1 MWREERVH
9 SEHSGSWQQVVLPL
23 NLHCSSS
30 CTHSL
35 KRRNKHTMVCLV
47 VRTGVKYPLQPLFPS
62 SRAGHSDTH
71 ARQIA
76 SSYLAIASHRK
87 QLASG
92 CSAYRPSGP
101 QRYYFCMHCDYYL
114 TPTRLVF
121 LFNPVSYFVQWVFKC
136 LLILVY
142 EGSQTS

>member
-62 SRAGHSDTH
+62 SRAGRSDTH

-101 QRYYFCMHCDYYL
+101 
-114 TPTRLVF
+114 
-121 LFNPVSYFVQWVFKC
+121 
-136 LLILVY
+136 
-142 EGSQTS
+142 

>member
-1 MWREERVH
+1 MLDIKGKRNGMLHNNHLLYFWKFNHSLRGLTQCGER
-9 SEHSGSWQQVVLPL
+9 SEFTQSTRGAGSKWCCRL

-62 SRAGHSDTH
+62 SRVGHSDTH

-101 QRYYFCMHCDYYL
+101 
-114 TPTRLVF
+114 
-121 LFNPVSYFVQWVFKC
+121 
-136 LLILVY
+136 
-142 EGSQTS
+142 